1 MKRILT
7 ALIVS
12 AIAVGAAAQEGSTGL
27 GIQFGFAQTDY
38 RLNNWDPS
46 VDGKELKTTALN
58 GFKAGLVWDATYIK
72 GFGSMVGLN
81 YTFGASS
88 SNWHKEKD
96 DQIAD
101 YPQIKESDYFHQLEL
116 FVDWQYKFQI
126 AGDTYIILYTGPTI
140 QCQLS
145 LVEREYRRTL
155 IGDQELPRINHFDYD
170 DDTMHQD
177 YKRLNV
183 TWGVGVGFQ
192 YDRYYLRGGY
202 DFGLIN
208 PYKMNNF
215 NEVESLVKQYGTD
228 YSRATRGRID
238 QWSIK
243 LGVFFWQ
250 KD

>member
-1 MKRILT
+1 MI
-7 ALIVS
+7 
-12 AIAVGAAAQEGSTGL
+12 GA
-27 GIQFGFAQTDY
+27 
-38 RLNNWDPS
+38 
-46 VDGKELKTTALN
+46 
-58 GFKAGLVWDATYIK
+58 
-72 GFGSMVGLN
+72 N
-81 YTFGASS
+81 YTFGTYDSGWKSKSDFAIYPQE
-88 SNWHKEKD
+88 KEKD
-96 DQIAD
+96 L
-101 YPQIKESDYFHQLEL
+101 YSQLEL

-126 AGDTYIILYTGPTI
+126 AGDTYIILYTGPTL

-145 LVEREYRRTL
+145 LEARVYERSSPDDKQKPS
-155 IGDQELPRINHFDYD
+155 IINHLDYND
-170 DDTMHQD
+170 EAMHQD

-215 NEVESLVKQYGTD
+215 NEVDGFITKYGAD

-250 KD
+250 SDK